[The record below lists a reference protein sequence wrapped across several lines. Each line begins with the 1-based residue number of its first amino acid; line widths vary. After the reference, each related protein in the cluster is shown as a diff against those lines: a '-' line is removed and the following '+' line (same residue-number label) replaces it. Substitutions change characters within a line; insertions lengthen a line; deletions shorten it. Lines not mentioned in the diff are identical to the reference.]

1 MTVTRK
7 PDHTKKTFKTIA
19 CGNAGC
25 FGVSVVTNARA
36 FYITRAAAGAL
47 APGIPHALF
56 GRKLNANLGCTAP
69 REREVV
75 SRNTPSIVVA
85 REGGRSS
92 IPETFLMEP
101 RRRGVL

>member
-25 FGVSVVTNARA
+25 FGVAVVTNARA
-36 FYITRAAAGAL
+36 YYTTRAAAGAL

-56 GRKLNANLGCTAP
+56 GRKVLQDSGI
-69 REREVV
+69 
-75 SRNTPSIVVA
+75 S
-85 REGGRSS
+85 
-92 IPETFLMEP
+92 
-101 RRRGVL
+101 RRGIAQSCLEAPSVQQQHSVGAFSLPGKARLL